1 MSKAE
6 LNSGTSLAAVEMRK
20 AFLRSSPLTAAVANA
35 GDLLMEMLSHHC
47 TASER
52 QNMRART
59 KINMHWLAEGN
70 ALIKISLRPK
80 EKGGDVD
87 NIHYKTF
94 SRFFENLKE
103 YENEGTSMVW
113 DENLPNENEF
123 YEILLHIESEEL
135 MEQALSEFTQDY
147 VRDNRD
153 YFSIEDSKRLGGF
166 VYRAKKAASAMSNSS
181 LTIH

>member
-52 QNMRART
+52 QNMKART

-135 MEQALSEFTQDY
+135 MEQALSAFTMDY
-147 VRDNRD
+147 VRDHAGQFSLQETNRMGN
-153 YFSIEDSKRLGGF
+153 Y
-166 VYRAKKAASAMSNSS
+166 VHRAREAVAVMSNSS